1 LNFLE
6 RVEEGLGERIDSK
19 KLKLSDDQQDSS
31 MMQSTLDGEDDTLS
45 QSKTSINNSKSD
57 ITI

>member
-1 LNFLE
+1 MNFLE

-19 KLKLSDDQQDSS
+19 KLKLSDDLQDHS

-45 QSKTSINNSKSD
+45 QSKTSIKNSKSD